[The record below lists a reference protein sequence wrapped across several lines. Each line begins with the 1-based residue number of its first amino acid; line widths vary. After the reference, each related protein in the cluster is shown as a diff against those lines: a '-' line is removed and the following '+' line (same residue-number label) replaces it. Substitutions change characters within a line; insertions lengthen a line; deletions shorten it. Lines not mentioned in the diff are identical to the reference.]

1 MRADWRLVISV
12 AIFVW
17 ICTAKAQQPF
27 RVMFYNVENLFDCRH
42 DSLKEDREFLPGAE
56 KRWTPYRYWRKLN
69 AVSQVVAAVSEER
82 LPDLV
87 GLCEVENDSVLF
99 DLTCRSSLRA
109 LGYRYRMTH
118 SPDVRGIDVAL
129 LYQPGTFS
137 VLSTRSIRIPSAA
150 SGFRPTR
157 DLLYVCGRIVSG
169 DTLHVWVCHLPSR
182 AGHTRQSDRHR
193 ALAVGCLKQ
202 AMDSVRRVR
211 PSARM
216 LVMGDC
222 NAGIRQKVLRE
233 LLGVKEYGLDTLT
246 PDSAGQLWALPLR
259 CSADVK
265 GSYRYRGIWE
275 TIDHI
280 LVSSSLLD
288 DHSSFR
294 ADPSAYRVAAFPF
307 LCEPDATYGGLKP
320 FRTYQGPVYKGGFSD
335 HLPLV
340 LDFVSK

>member
-1 MRADWRLVISV
+1 MRTGLLAIILGCAVTVGTV
-12 AIFVW
+12 A
-17 ICTAKAQQPF
+17 AQPVF
-27 RVMFYNVENLFDCRH
+27 RVVTYNVENFFDCRD
-42 DSLKEDREFLPGAE
+42 DSLKEDDEFLPEGTN
-56 KRWTPYRYWRKLN
+56 RWTYSRYWRKHN
-69 AVSQVVAAVSEER
+69 ALSKVVAALSETHI
-82 LPDLV
+82 PDLI
-87 GLCEVENDSVLF
+87 GLCEVENDSVLY
-99 DLTCRSSLRA
+99 DLTRRSALRT
-109 LGYRYRMTH
+109 LGYRYVVTE
-118 SPDVRGIDVAL
+118 SPDRRGIDVAL

-137 VLSTRSIRIPSAA
+137 VLSTRSIRIPSAV

-233 LLGVKEYGLDTLT
+233 VLGVKEYGRDTLT
-246 PDSAGQLWALPLR
+246 PDSAGELWALPLR
-259 CSADVK
+259 CSEDVK

-280 LVSSSLLD
+280 LVSGSLLD
-288 DHSSFR
+288 DRSSFR

>member
-1 MRADWRLVISV
+1 MRAVWQLVISA

-17 ICTAKAQQPF
+17 TCTAKAQQPF

-129 LYQPGTFS
+129 LYQPGSFRLLESREVS
-137 VLSTRSIRIPSAA
+137 VPSVRE
-150 SGFRPTR
+150 GFRPTR
-157 DLLYVCGRIVSG
+157 NVLYAKGLLLSG
-169 DTLHVWVCHLPSR
+169 DTLHVLVCHLPSR
-182 AGHTRQSDRHR
+182 LGKTLVARRHR
-193 ALAVGCLKQ
+193 RLAVRTLRQ
-202 AMDSVRRVR
+202 QVDSIAAVSVRPRII
-211 PSARM
+211 
-216 LVMGDC
+216 VMGDF
-222 NAGIRQKVLRE
+222 NAEADEDLIQEE
-233 LLGVKEYGLDTLT
+233 LGDRLYEPARSSVSDTEI
-246 PDSAGQLWALPLR
+246 
-259 CSADVK
+259 K
-265 GSYRYRGIWE
+265 GSYRYHGIWE

-280 LVSSSLLD
+280 FVSLPLMDSGSRFHTED
-288 DHSSFR
+288 GKRDI
-294 ADPSAYRVAAFPF
+294 VARPF
-307 LCEPDATYGGLKP
+307 MCEPDKTYGGLRP
-320 FRTYQGPVYKGGFSD
+320 FRTYQGPLYKGGYSD
-335 HLPLV
+335 HFPVV
-340 LDFVSK
+340 LDFEWRFPGK